1 MYGATYFTPYMT
13 KLAQESGT
21 LKDKTGGMI
30 SWATF
35 EGPDLRY
42 MLTHMFSG
50 DIVAFVLFAGWL
62 VLFVLLLKNRAKYNK
77 SLLEE

>member
-1 MYGATYFTPYMT
+1 
-13 KLAQESGT
+13 
-21 LKDKTGGMI
+21 MI